1 MYGKIKKTNNKKGT
15 VKQMKRLLFAIPLLC
30 LTLLLPKAQ
39 AEGIGYVD
47 YQKVVNAFTHAD
59 EAQKQ
64 LQDFAANLRDI
75 VNRHQS
81 DLMLTTQEREELKQL
96 LTKQNLTD
104 SEKKRLQEL
113 ETLASDRLKELQN
126 LENLQNLTE
135 AQKQRLNELQT
146 LRQTASKDIDAVV
159 QEYNNQIN
167 QKGQELWS
175 QLEKDIRAR
184 LEKLGISVKE
194 GEDLTIYIDQAIRKA
209 IEQVAKAN
217 NLSLVLSNQVV
228 LYGGVDITD
237 KVIQALTK

>member
-1 MYGKIKKTNNKKGT
+1 MVKKMKK
-15 VKQMKRLLFAIPLLC
+15 LFITIALFC

-39 AEGIGYVD
+39 AEEIGYVD
-47 YQKVVNAFTHAD
+47 MQRVLNEFTHAD

-64 LQDFAANLRDI
+64 LQDYANSLQEI
-75 VNRHQS
+75 VNRHLS
-81 DLMLTTQEREELKQL
+81 NYMLTSQEREELKQL
-96 LTKQNLTD
+96 IAKPNLTD

-113 ETLASDRLKELQN
+113 ETLASDRQKELQN
-126 LENLQNLTE
+126 LENLQNPTD
-135 AQKQRLNELQT
+135 AQKQRLSELQT

-167 QKGQELWS
+167 QKRQEILS
-175 QLEKDIRAR
+175 KLDKDIRAR
-184 LEKLGISVKE
+184 LQKLGISVKE
-194 GEDLTIYIDQAIRKA
+194 NEDLGVYIDQAIRRT

-217 NLSLVLSNQVV
+217 KISLVLSNQIV